1 MNDRFQ
7 SKIKLGLTL
16 IEVLIGL
23 TMTLIVLGAMMVAF
37 RYASE
42 QISNGRAMIEM
53 SNQLRAMQ
61 NFMRSDFAGL
71 TTDYHLGDR
80 NGSPNGYFEY
90 VEGPLKDFSF
100 AADIKNA
107 FGDFDDMMA
116 MTTRTAGRPFRG
128 RVGTV
133 GSISTLE
140 SNLAEVVWWTNYD
153 DRNANSTLDED
164 EYATIRLHRRVL
176 LIRPDLTA
184 VPAPD
189 FDAVRRF
196 FLLNDVSARWDR
208 TDASSANW
216 RLIPNSLSDLTRREN
231 RFGHA
236 AIAIGAGNTSLTWP
250 HLIDRPSLSQLE
262 LSQTNLNIFGNPSV
276 FQYIGQDIALTNL
289 LAFDVKIYS
298 PNAEVLGSPTAGL
311 PLGTD
316 SPTYTEPTNVDL
328 DTGTFVDLG
337 YLGSE
342 AFDPTNLASL
352 PQFST
357 LPMVKFPIGTSTDIP
372 YCSFSPHYESDG
384 LDQNGVAGVDE
395 GTDGLD
401 TDNANGV
408 DDDGERETSP
418 PYPFPARG
426 IQIRMRLVEPNTKQ
440 VRETVVV
447 ESLLPK

>member
-1 MNDRFQ
+1 MNDRFP
-7 SKIKLGLTL
+7 SKIKSGLTL

-53 SNQLRAMQ
+53 SNQLRSMQ
-61 NFMRSDFAGL
+61 NFIRSDFAGL
-71 TTDYHLGDR
+71 TTDVHLGDR

-90 VEGPLKDFSF
+90 IEGPLKDFSF

-128 RVGTV
+128 RFGTV

-140 SNLAEVVWWTNYD
+140 SNLAEVVWWTSYD
-153 DRNANSTLDED
+153 DRNANTTLDED

-176 LIRPDLTA
+176 LIRPDLA
-184 VPAPD
+184 PVAAPD
-189 FDAVRRF
+189 FNTVRRF
-196 FLLNDVSARWDR
+196 FLLNDVSMRWDR
-208 TDASSANW
+208 TDANNANW
-216 RLIPNSLSDLTRREN
+216 RLIPNSLADLARREN

-236 AIAIGAGNTSLTWP
+236 AIAIGAGNTSVTWP
-250 HLIDRPSLSQLE
+250 HLMDRASLLQLE
-262 LSQTNLNIFGNPSV
+262 LSQANLSIFADPSV

-289 LAFDVKIYS
+289 MAFDLKMFS
-298 PNAEVLGSPTAGL
+298 PNALVRGSATSGL
-311 PLGTD
+311 PLNPDAPGYGGGTD
-316 SPTYTEPTNVDL
+316 I

-337 YLGSE
+337 YGLV
-342 AFDPTNLASL
+342 AFDALNLTI

-357 LPMVKFPIGTSTDIP
+357 LPMVRFPIGASTDVP
-372 YCSFSPHYESDG
+372 YCSYSPHYEADG
-384 LDQNGVAGVDE
+384 LDQDGDGLIDE

-401 TDNANGV
+401 NDNLNGV

-418 PYPFPARG
+418 PYPFSARG

-440 VRETVVV
+440 VRETVIV